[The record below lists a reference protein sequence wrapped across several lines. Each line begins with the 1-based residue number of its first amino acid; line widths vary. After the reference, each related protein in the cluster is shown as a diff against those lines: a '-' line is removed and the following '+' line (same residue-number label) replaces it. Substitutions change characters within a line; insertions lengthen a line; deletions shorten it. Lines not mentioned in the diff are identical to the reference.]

1 VHHELLRAC
10 LPLLIALAVLCAIAQ
25 IVLRLSGARLHL
37 RRLRDV
43 HRCEAGGVQSLAFVL
58 TLPIFLMVVMF
69 IVQIGLMMVGLITV
83 NTAAFAAA
91 RSAAVWIP
99 AYLDPEEPENVLP
112 GVAPGTP
119 FVLDFNTVQSIQSP
133 KHQKIFEA
141 AALACVPIA
150 PSRAIRETN
159 TSVLGRTSADD
170 GLVALYPTLVPSS
183 TSNRVMPQR
192 LRNKLAYSLQ
202 NTRVILTFLDKNS
215 GAPGSERAGPTYNP
229 YGHELANLN
238 PPEFDYDPSEVGWQD
253 PVTIEVRHQFRLLPG
268 AGRFLA
274 RLLRRYDGRIDD
286 VAPMIQQQGSI
297 YTTELR
303 GSATLTVEGLKSI
316 RPHVQQQ

>member
-1 VHHELLRAC
+1 VHHELLKAC
-10 LPLLIALAVLCAIAQ
+10 LPLLIALAVLFAMAQ

-43 HRCEAGGVQSLAFVL
+43 HCCEAGGVQSLAFVL

-99 AYLDPEEPENVLP
+99 AYLDPDVEPENVLP
-112 GVAPGTP
+112 GVSPGTP
-119 FVLDFNTVQSIQSP
+119 FVLDLSAVQAGRSP
-133 KHQKIFEA
+133 KQQKIFEA

-150 PSRAIRETN
+150 PSRAVREADL
-159 TSVLGRTSADD
+159 SVLGRTYADD
-170 GLVALYPTLVPSS
+170 GLLALYPTLVPSS
-183 TSNRVMPQR
+183 ASNRVMPRR

-202 NTRVILTFLDKNS
+202 NTRVIITFADKNS
-215 GAPGSERAGPTYNP
+215 STGPTYNP
-229 YGHELANLN
+229 INHPLVAYN
-238 PPEFDYDPSEVGWQD
+238 PSQVGWQD

-274 RLLRRYDGRIDD
+274 RLLTRYDGRTDD
-286 VAPMIQQQGSI
+286 VAPTILQQGSG

-303 GSATLTVEGLKSI
+303 GSATLTVEGLKSV
-316 RPHVQQQ
+316 RPYVQQQ

>member
-1 VHHELLRAC
+1 MHHELLKSC
-10 LPLLIALAVLCAIAQ
+10 LPLLIALAVLFAIAQ
-25 IVLRLSGARLHL
+25 VVLRLSGARLHL
-37 RRLRDV
+37 RRLGDV

-69 IVQIGLMMVGLITV
+69 IVQIALLMVGLITV

-99 AYLDPEEPENVLP
+99 AYLGPAQEPENVLP
-112 GVAPGTP
+112 DVVPGTP
-119 FVLDFNTVQSIQSP
+119 FVLDFNAAQSSP

-159 TSVLGRTSADD
+159 FSLLGRTDADD

-202 NTRVILTFLDKNS
+202 NTRVILTFVDKNS
-215 GAPGSERAGPTYNP
+215 SAGPTYNP
-229 YGHELANLN
+229 LN
-238 PPEFDYDPSEVGWQD
+238 HPLVPYNSSEVGWQD

-274 RLLRRYDGRIDD
+274 RLLTRYDGRTDD

-316 RPHVQQQ
+316 RPYVQQQ